1 MTINEF
7 ISKLNKEKVDV
18 WWEQLQPEKV
28 PQKAKDANWKYFLTR
43 ADKRVEF
50 KWSLRDLAK
59 FYNLDFNKFNSST
72 GNRNNF
78 CEAFDFSIQEELIY
92 DNSEQQRFTKQY
104 LNKVSNKVLFQQFIT
119 YGYNLINKLNIDAY
133 NVRMAVRPDGDFM
146 VVIGMRAVLNYTEI
160 PLFFLK

>member
-59 FYNLDFNKFNSST
+59 FYNLDFNKFN
-72 GNRNNF
+72 
-78 CEAFDFSIQEELIY
+78 
-92 DNSEQQRFTKQY
+92 FT
-104 LNKVSNKVLFQQFIT
+104 
-119 YGYNLINKLNIDAY
+119 DAGGIGG
-133 NVRMAVRPDGDFM
+133 PDGP
-146 VVIGMRAVLNYTEI
+146 VPVGCVCSVIISIISSINSFNVISSNCSTSAI
-160 PLFFLK
+160 KP